1 MKNYSKPSPSKLLA
15 RFDQELKNLLMEDLK
30 AFRTKNQNI
39 RKVGLQPQHLH
50 AA

>member
-1 MKNYSKPSPSKLLA
+1 MKNYSKPSPSKLA

-30 AFRTKNQNI
+30 AFRAKNPNI
-39 RKVGLQPQHLH
+39 RKVGVQQQHLH